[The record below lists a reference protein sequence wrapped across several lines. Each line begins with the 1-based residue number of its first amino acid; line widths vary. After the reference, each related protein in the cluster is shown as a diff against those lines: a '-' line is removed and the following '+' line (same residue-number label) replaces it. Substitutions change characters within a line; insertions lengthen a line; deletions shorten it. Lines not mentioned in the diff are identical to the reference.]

1 MKYLKI
7 LVIAIVALFTFGG
20 GAKAQ
25 VVVRAGVHVGGGPYY
40 WHGRHYHHRS
50 PYWRHHRRY
59 YRYY

>member
-7 LVIAIVALFTFGG
+7 LVIALVTLFTFE

-25 VVVRAGVHVGGGPYY
+25 VVVRAGVQVGGPYY
-40 WHGRHYHHRS
+40 WHGRHYHHRT
-50 PYWRHHRRY
+50 PYMRHHHRY